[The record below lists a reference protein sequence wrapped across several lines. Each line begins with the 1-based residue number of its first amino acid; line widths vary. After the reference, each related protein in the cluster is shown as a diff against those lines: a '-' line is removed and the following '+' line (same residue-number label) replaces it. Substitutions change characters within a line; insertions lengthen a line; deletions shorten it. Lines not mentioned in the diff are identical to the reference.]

1 MAVFD
6 IWNRS
11 IHNRFSIVFTFQLKQ
26 ACDRPK
32 VFSMTKKEQKRDVNL
47 LSALFT

>member
-32 VFSMTKKEQKRDVNL
+32 VFSMTKKEQKKDVNL